1 MVVCLR
7 SSILKYRPMAESLK
21 PIVEICAA
29 GAEALKGA
37 APAAERASV
46 PGAGAERGT
55 ARTILAA

>member
-1 MVVCLR
+1 MVLCLR

-46 PGAGAERGT
+46 PGVWGLSGE
-55 ARTILAA
+55 